1 MASKSDVKV
10 AVVTGANKGIGLE
23 IVKSLC
29 RHFGQDGVV
38 YLTARNEGRGL
49 AAVEV
54 LRKEGLNPRFH
65 ILDVTDQSSIDT
77 LRDHLEKE
85 HGGIDILINNAG
97 IGTSHNLPLYEK
109 SLPVVKTNF
118 FAVLAVCRSLMPLV
132 RQSGRIVNIAST
144 TGYIAF
150 REQLDEDLKNRFRQ
164 VKDEED
170 LVALMNEYL
179 QSCKEGTIEKNR
191 WPDKAYG
198 IAKLGVI
205 VWTKIQAKRLSE
217 QEMTRGIHVNACCPG
232 FVSTDLTAHL
242 PANHYGGT
250 KITTVEGVDTPVF
263 LALLPPGADGPNG
276 EFLLRRKSYDF
287 LHTDVT
293 IDICE

>member
-132 RQSGRIVNIAST
+132 RQSGR
-144 TGYIAF
+144 
-150 REQLDEDLKNRFRQ
+150 
-164 VKDEED
+164 
-170 LVALMNEYL
+170 
-179 QSCKEGTIEKNR
+179 SCKEGTIEKNR